1 MTSLTAKT
9 NPNAAVKLADFP
21 IPNEQ
26 ITEGKPVAKI
36 WINAQSAYL
45 KVTQGVWDCTAGK
58 FNWDFTWDEFV
69 MVLAG
74 EVTITPE
81 GGQPFTLRAGD
92 FAHFPLG
99 LKTKW
104 HVPKYIK
111 KAFVIRTPE
120 ALML

>member
-1 MTSLTAKT
+1 MTTHAAKT
-9 NPNAAVKLADFP
+9 NPKSAVKLADFP
-21 IPNEQ
+21 ISANQ

-36 WINAQSAYL
+36 WINAQSADL

-69 MVLAG
+69 MVLEG
-74 EVTITPE
+74 EVTITSE
-81 GGQPFTLRAGD
+81 GGPVFTLRKDD

-104 HVPKYIK
+104 HVPKYVK
-111 KAFVIRTPE
+111 KTFVIRTPE
-120 ALML
+120 PLKL